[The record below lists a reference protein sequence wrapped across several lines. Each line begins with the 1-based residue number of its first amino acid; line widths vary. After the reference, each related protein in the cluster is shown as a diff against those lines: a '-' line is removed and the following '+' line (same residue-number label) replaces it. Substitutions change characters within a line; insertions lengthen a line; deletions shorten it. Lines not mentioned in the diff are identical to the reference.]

1 MSFSIKH
8 NFLEDCDRKR
18 ILLQLNNSL
27 WWGKFE
33 DKEAF
38 TFTYKKRELPC
49 EFKAFET
56 EKHNVYQFVAIKA
69 KKGGAI
75 EEHIDDDF
83 SSSFLSENPGSI
95 VGLPETT
102 VYYVDIDNN
111 MEGGSLIVENNNIKP
126 ETNMAV
132 ILSPGCS
139 HSVTN
144 IKKTTKPR
152 IAIVCEKYYVMG
164 RYLSLIKT
172 PNFRKG

>member
-1 MSFSIKH
+1 MSFNINY
-8 NFLEDCDRKR
+8 NFLNECDRDH
-18 ILLQLNNSL
+18 LLNKLHSST

-49 EFKAFET
+49 ELKAFET
-56 EKHNVYQFVAIKA
+56 DKHNLYQFVAIKTT
-69 KKGGAI
+69 KGGAI
-75 EEHIDDDF
+75 GEHIDDDF
-83 SSSFLSENPGSI
+83 STDFISKNPGAI
-95 VGLPETT
+95 IGLPETT

-111 MEGGSLIVENNNIKP
+111 MEGGSLIIENKKIQP

-144 IKKTTKPR
+144 IEKANKPR
-152 IAIVCEKYYVMG
+152 IAIVCEKYFVL
-164 RYLSLIKT
+164 RKYLPLIKT